1 MGSILAQALS
11 LVRVNSPHFTDRV
24 TDTPRPHPALCP
36 TVKTSSVGLLSH
48 KCADF
53 TNTTSSLS
61 SVLSHW
67 AGFPSLCEHTPWDL
81 GISASLSSEPAA
93 GGAGDEWRAST
104 VCAGDPEGVGKAGS
118 AWPGRQVESTSL
130 KAPGDRQGLY
140 VTGGEKQGQLVP
152 SPVCTAL
159 LSLPVTGR
167 HRLETNVPNKKSYFP
182 SPHPFDRQQETGPRA
197 TSK

>member
-24 TDTPRPHPALCP
+24 TVTPRPHPALCP
-36 TVKTSSVGLLSH
+36 TVKTSSSVGLLSH

-61 SVLSHW
+61 SVLRHW

-93 GGAGDEWRAST
+93 GGGQVTNGGQVLSVLGTLRA
-104 VCAGDPEGVGKAGS
+104 
-118 AWPGRQVESTSL
+118 WGRQVPHGQ
-130 KAPGDRQGLY
+130 ADR
-140 VTGGEKQGQLVP
+140 
-152 SPVCTAL
+152 
-159 LSLPVTGR
+159 
-167 HRLETNVPNKKSYFP
+167 
-182 SPHPFDRQQETGPRA
+182 
-197 TSK
+197 